1 MQRLI
6 QDWCTV
12 YRLDESHL
20 TGEAEDVLKDER
32 AAPMLLSGSK
42 VLEGYGRMVVTAV
55 GTSSQQGIINKLVSG
70 EGDKGGQ
77 EDAEDGLRYSRPM
90 PNLAL
95 IYLN

>member
-1 MQRLI
+1 MQASSA
-6 QDWCTV
+6 V

-55 GTSSQQGIINKLVSG
+55 GTSSQQGIINNLVSG
-70 EGDKGGQ
+70 EGNKGSQ

-90 PNLAL
+90 PSLT
-95 IYLN
+95 